1 METVRYVMKNI
12 VRRKIRSVLTILS
25 IAIGV
30 VSITLIGAIGETG
43 KRTILEEMSGLG
55 IDGLSVTADTRLKLT
70 ELTAKELGVVRK
82 LSVTESAVPV
92 MMEIGR
98 IGARGLVAESVIWG
112 VDEGAEQV
120 IVLEALYGRLIERK
134 DVSEKRRV
142 CVVDESVARTFYS
155 RDNITGRKIN
165 VMVGNKSEELEV
177 IGVVS
182 SGGNILQG
190 VISEYLPGFIYI
202 PYTTAQELCERN
214 SLDQIAVK
222 ISSDYDIDESG
233 EMIISALEKSSNVKR
248 GYRVSNIAAHKENL
262 TKIMDIVVVALSL
275 VAGISLVVAGLGTM
289 TIMISM
295 VKERTKEIGIKKS
308 IGAKSVKIMWEFLL
322 ESMLISFLGSVLGVG
337 IGVILIAIFGAISQI
352 PITVNVGII
361 ILGILLSV
369 LEGGIFGAYPAY
381 KASRLEA
388 VDALRR

>member
-1 METVRYVMKNI
+1 METIKYVMKNI
-12 VRRKIRSVLTILS
+12 ARRKIRSILTILS

-30 VSITLIGAIGETG
+30 VSITLIGTIGETG
-43 KRTILEEMSGLG
+43 KRTILEEMNGLG
-55 IDGLSVTADTRLKLT
+55 IDGLSVTADTRLNLT
-70 ELTAKELGVVRK
+70 ELTAKDLGVIRR

-92 MMEIGR
+92 IMEMGR
-98 IGARGLVAESVIWG
+98 SGARGLVADAVIWG

-120 IVLEALYGRLIERK
+120 IVLEALYGRLLEK
-134 DVSEKRRV
+134 EDVADKRRV

-155 RDNITGRKIN
+155 RENITGKTIN
-165 VMVGNKSEELEV
+165 VMVGNKNEELEV

-190 VISEYLPGFIYI
+190 VISGYLPGFIYI
-202 PYTTAQELCERN
+202 PYTTAQELCERS

-222 ISSDYDIDESG
+222 INSGYDVDESG
-233 EMIISALEKSSNVKR
+233 EAIKRALEKSSSIER
-248 GYRVSNIAAHKENL
+248 GYRVSNIAVHKENL

-308 IGAKSVKIMWEFLL
+308 IGAKSIKIMWEFLL
-322 ESMLISFLGSVLGVG
+322 ESMLISFLGSVIGVVS
-337 IGVILIAIFGAISQI
+337 GVILILVFEAITQI
-352 PITVNVGII
+352 PITINAGII
-361 ILGILLSV
+361 VLGIVLSV
-369 LEGGIFGAYPAY
+369 LEGSIFGAYPSY